1 MRFETDAIHAGQQPD
16 PTTGAVVVP
25 VYATST
31 YVQDAPGEHRGF
43 EYSRTGNPTRQALE
57 VALAALEG
65 IGEDEPG
72 GAIAT
77 SSGMGATSIVGYT
90 LRPGDHILL
99 PNDAYGGTFRFFA
112 RVLAEQGI
120 EWSAVDMTDER
131 LVRTALRR
139 STRVIWAETPTNP
152 MLKLVDIAAVG
163 KVAREAEAM
172 FVVDSTFATPY
183 LQRPLDLGADV
194 VLHSTTKYLGGHSD
208 VVGGALITRDPDLFA
223 RFRFLINAAGPIAGP
238 FDAWLVL
245 RGLKTLAVRMERHCE
260 NAGRIAGFLES
271 HPGVVDVFYPGL
283 ESHPQHDLAARQMR
297 AGGGMISLIPAGGV
311 SAAGR
316 IAGSTKLFFLAESL
330 GGVESLIEIPAAMT
344 HLSVDGTPLE
354 VPADLIRLS
363 VGIEHIDDLLEDL
376 DQALSQGY
384 LL

>member
-77 SSGMGATSIVGYT
+77 SSGMSATSIIGYT
-90 LRPGDHILL
+90 LRPGDHVLL

-131 LVRTALRR
+131 LVRTALRPT
-139 STRVIWAETPTNP
+139 TRVIWAETPTNP
-152 MLKLVDIAAVG
+152 MLRLVDIAAVG
-163 KVAREAEAM
+163 EVAREADAM

-223 RFRFLINAAGPIAGP
+223 RFKFLINAAGPIAGP

-245 RGLKTLAVRMERHCE
+245 RGLKTLAVRMERHCA
-260 NAGRIAGFLES
+260 NAGRIARFLES

-283 ESHPQHDLAARQMR
+283 ESHPQHDLAARQMQ
-297 AGGGMISLIPAGGV
+297 AGGGMISLIPAGGI
-311 SAAGR
+311 SAARR

-330 GGVESLIEIPAAMT
+330 GGVESLIEVPAAMT
-344 HLSVDGTPLE
+344 HLSVDGTALE

-376 DQALSQGY
+376 DQALGHGGS
-384 LL
+384 